1 MRITRS
7 RGGGIGMTPRD
18 RPPTPRASG
27 AAAMSRTPSPNRTR
41 RSATR
46 EHVTAPPGRDEQT
59 HGEVTTPSVQ
69 EVIQPQ
75 TDQQG
80 HGNPDDNGG
89 QPASDQSR
97 PPTPNWTGFAPPP
110 NFQEARENDRRA
122 HEAGEESSHP
132 TYSRIWNRT
141 SVVAMEPLSI
151 DHNLYLDYRDPQSI
165 KFFNKGREK
174 LPGDPFSGKNIFS
187 WLKRLEIKASEFHW
201 IPTLT
206 IDGKLLTTHFAE
218 LSMDTVKKAAQ
229 EFQNEGQRKAQNSRM
244 LFYCI
249 TASISQS
256 VMDKLSLKTHLFT
269 LQVRNKPIQDG
280 VCMLK
285 VLIDSYYAST
295 RFTTIEIRKQLANLP
310 IYMQTVAKGDVTRLC
325 EHTRKLNAEL
335 EASGEKTLDLVANVL
350 AALEKASNPV
360 FQRWLE
366 GRKNM
371 WALKQLEWKD
381 DASDL
386 MDEAESFYLNLR
398 EGRSWKKPHDDRA
411 RAYALKASDAS
422 VSSDSSQDMESSTSK
437 KPSSTLKK
445 YVKAFAAS
453 QRELRE
459 QKYKWKQV
467 PPKDGESTTK
477 RVLVDGVR
485 KKYYWCVNHKAWTLH
500 SPQECRKSEENR
512 KKRKSPN
519 KHEGS
524 SKKKKRTYDKARIA
538 FEALALLAQGNP
550 TSPSNSSNCTEDSN
564 QDSNFSGTTIN
575 SSSSK
580 SSTESYKTAEYDTDE
595 S

>member
-27 AAAMSRTPSPNRTR
+27 ATLRTPSPNRTR
-41 RSATR
+41 RSAS
-46 EHVTAPPGRDEQT
+46 APPGRDEQT

-165 KFFNKGREK
+165 KFFNKGRER

-310 IYMQTVAKGDVTRLC
+310 IYMQAVAKGDVTRLC

-422 VSSDSSQDMESSTSK
+422 VSSDSSQDMGPSTSK
-437 KPSSTLKK
+437 KPSSTLEK
-445 YVKAFAAS
+445 YVKAYAATEK
-453 QRELRE
+453 QLRE
-459 QKYKWKQV
+459 QRYKWKQI

-485 KKYYWCVNHKAWTLH
+485 KKYYWCVNHQAWTLH

-524 SKKKKRTYDKARIA
+524 SKKKRTYDKARIA

-550 TSPSNSSNCTEDSN
+550 TSPSS
-564 QDSNFSGTTIN
+564 TTN
-575 SSSSK
+575 HSSSSK

>member
-1 MRITRS
+1 MDLNIRITRS
-7 RGGGIGMTPRD
+7 RGVGMGMTPRD

-27 AAAMSRTPSPNRTR
+27 AASVDRTPSPNRAR
-41 RSATR
+41 RSASR
-46 EHVTAPPGRDEQT
+46 EPTTALPSRDGQT
-59 HGEVTTPSVQ
+59 DEETHPNQ
-69 EVIQPQ
+69 ENQPDIAAVQPQ
-75 TDQQG
+75 IDQQEQEDP
-80 HGNPDDNGG
+80 GNNGE

-110 NFQEARENDRRA
+110 NFQEARENEKRA

-132 TYSRIWNRT
+132 TYSRLCNRT
-141 SVVAMEPLSI
+141 NVVAMEPLSI
-151 DHNLYLDYRDPQSI
+151 DHNLYLDYRSPQSI
-165 KFFNKGREK
+165 KFFNKGRER

-187 WLKRLEIKASEFHW
+187 WLKRLEIKANEFHW

-218 LSMDTVKKAAQ
+218 LSMDTVKRAAQ
-229 EFQNEGQRKAQNSRM
+229 EFHNEAQRKAQNSRM

-249 TASISQS
+249 TASISQP

-310 IYMQTVAKGDVTRLC
+310 IYMQTVAKGDVTKLC
-325 EHTRKLNAEL
+325 KQTRKLNAEL

-350 AALEKASNPV
+350 AALEKAPNPV

-371 WALKQLEWKD
+371 WALKQLEWKE

-422 VSSDSSQDMESSTSK
+422 PRTWG
-437 KPSSTLKK
+437 L
-445 YVKAFAAS
+445 AS
-453 QRELRE
+453 PRSN
-459 QKYKWKQV
+459 QV
-467 PPKDGESTTK
+467 P
-477 RVLVDGVR
+477 
-485 KKYYWCVNHKAWTLH
+485 
-500 SPQECRKSEENR
+500 
-512 KKRKSPN
+512 
-519 KHEGS
+519 
-524 SKKKKRTYDKARIA
+524 
-538 FEALALLAQGNP
+538 
-550 TSPSNSSNCTEDSN
+550 
-564 QDSNFSGTTIN
+564 
-575 SSSSK
+575 
-580 SSTESYKTAEYDTDE
+580 
-595 S
+595 